1 MNLSS
6 KERVVVTGMGAFTP
20 LGPNVSA
27 LWQNMLNNKTGIS
40 VVDLFDITGFR
51 TTVGGL
57 VDKNSLAE
65 SCNKLN
71 VPPHDPSVQMAVLA
85 ADEALS
91 ESGLVVPTLV
101 PTPLDIP
108 VIVGTGAGCNQ
119 SFFDGLTGFAAKK
132 VRGLRPTT
140 VPRCLINAAPA
151 LISMQF
157 KLTGTNYSISSACA
171 SATTA
176 IGNGFR
182 MIRDGY
188 SSQALCCGT
197 EMPFTPFAFGAWNN
211 LRIMSKNPDPAA
223 ACRPFA
229 ADRDG
234 MVIGEGAGALLLE
247 SLTSAQERGA
257 SIRGEIIGFGLSSD
271 ATHITVPS
279 TDGQVKAMQNAI
291 NSAGLSKSEIGFI
304 NAHGTA
310 TFISDTTEAKSIRQL
325 FGSNTDSIPAG
336 SNKSF
341 FGHLLGASGA
351 VETIV
356 TLLGL
361 ENGQV
366 PANLNLQNPDP
377 KCDINLVGGSPMTI
391 ESPIAMK
398 NSFGFGGNNAVL
410 ILKRWQQN

>member
-1 MNLSS
+1 
-6 KERVVVTGMGAFTP
+6 
-20 LGPNVSA
+20 
-27 LWQNMLNNKTGIS
+27 
-40 VVDLFDITGFR
+40 
-51 TTVGGL
+51 
-57 VDKNSLAE
+57 
-65 SCNKLN
+65 
-71 VPPHDPSVQMAVLA
+71 
-85 ADEALS
+85 
-91 ESGLVVPTLV
+91 
-101 PTPLDIP
+101 
-108 VIVGTGAGCNQ
+108 
-119 SFFDGLTGFAAKK
+119 
-132 VRGLRPTT
+132 
-140 VPRCLINAAPA
+140 
-151 LISMQF
+151 
-157 KLTGTNYSISSACA
+157 
-171 SATTA
+171 
-176 IGNGFR
+176 
-182 MIRDGY
+182 
-188 SSQALCCGT
+188 
-197 EMPFTPFAFGAWNN
+197 
-211 LRIMSKNPDPAA
+211 MSKNPDPAA